1 MSELILKPMETE
13 EEIRG
18 KAYVHWKS
26 WQESYPGIVDA
37 GYLARLTLEKCE
49 ALARA
54 YPDNTWVAKL
64 DDRVVGF
71 AACGPDRDNP
81 GSGEVYALYVLEA
94 FQKQKIGWRL
104 MRLCLEELRGCGRVF
119 VWVLAG
125 NAKAIRFYER
135 VGFCRDG
142 TEKLLTLGT
151 PVKVL
156 RMSGEREKLPA
167 AEGRHDG

>member
-18 KAYVHWKS
+18 KAFVHWKS

-37 GYLARLTLEKCE
+37 GYLAGLTLEKCE

-54 YPDNTWVAKL
+54 YPDNTWVA
-64 DDRVVGF
+64 
-71 AACGPDRDNP
+71 
-81 GSGEVYALYVLEA
+81 YALYVLEA

-104 MRLCLEELRGCGRVF
+104 MRFCLEELAGCGRVF

-125 NAKAIRFYER
+125 NDKAIRFYEQ
-135 VGFCRDG
+135 VGFRPDG
-142 TEKLLTLGT
+142 NEKMLTLGA
-151 PVKVL
+151 PVKVI
-156 RMSGEREKLPA
+156 RMVLEP
-167 AEGRHDG
+167 EGAQNGR

>member
-37 GYLARLTLEKCE
+37 GYLARLSLEKCE

-54 YPDNTWVAKL
+54 YPENTWIAKQDGQVA
-64 DDRVVGF
+64 GF
-71 AACGPDRDNP
+71 ACCGPDRDNP
-81 GSGEVYALYVLEA
+81 GSGEVYALYVLEQ
-94 FQKQKIGWRL
+94 FQQQKIGWRL
-104 MRLCLEELRGCGRVF
+104 MRFCLEELAGCGRVF

-125 NAKAIRFYER
+125 NGKAIRFYEQ
-135 VGFCRDG
+135 VGFRPDG
-142 TEKLLTLGT
+142 AERTLTLGT
-151 PVKVL
+151 PVKVR
-156 RMSGEREKLPA
+156 RMVLEREGAPD
-167 AEGRHDG
+167 GR

>member
-18 KAYVHWKS
+18 KAFVHWKS

-37 GYLARLTLEKCE
+37 GYLAGLTLEKCE

-64 DDRVVGF
+64 DGQVVGF
-71 AACGPDRDNP
+71 AACGPDRENP

-94 FQKQKIGWRL
+94 FQKRKIGWRL
-104 MRLCLEELRGCGRVF
+104 MRFCLEELAGCGRVF

-125 NAKAIRFYER
+125 NDKAIRFYEQ
-135 VGFCRDG
+135 VGFRPDG
-142 TEKLLTLGT
+142 NEKMLTLGA
-151 PVKVL
+151 PVKVI
-156 RMSGEREKLPA
+156 RMVLEP
-167 AEGRHDG
+167 EGAQNGR